1 MFPLFF
7 PLSAL
12 RCQCPHLSIVQF
24 FTMQKRTT
32 PSFLLLPFLLL
43 PVLAQAQ
50 WRVAANLGGNYNW
63 IFVRNNFTRSLGVP
77 VNNYEGAFGIVAG
90 VNGGYKFNRRIA
102 LMGELAWQSQPF
114 KIPSYID
121 GTSYHTYISLSATG
135 VWSPFKRLNFE
146 AGIGTNYTV
155 IDRLPGD
162 RNPGLQA
169 LAGISIP
176 YRRFELAARYY
187 SALIPSA
194 TYDVVLEGNERNV
207 YHNGVQLSLRYYLM
221 Q

>member
-1 MFPLFF
+1 MLAGEQKMSMTKRIILPLI
-7 PLSAL
+7 L
-12 RCQCPHLSIVQF
+12 
-24 FTMQKRTT
+24 
-32 PSFLLLPFLLL
+32 FLLL

-63 IFVRNNFTRSLGVP
+63 IFLRDYFRSSPGVP
-77 VNNYEGAFGIVAG
+77 VNTYSGAFGIVAG
-90 VNGGYKFNRRIA
+90 VNGGYQFNRRFA
-102 LMGELAWQSQPF
+102 LMGELTWQTQAHKLPPVISNETF
-114 KIPSYID
+114 N
-121 GTSYHTYISLSATG
+121 HTYLSLTATG

-187 SALIPSA
+187 SALIPAA
-194 TYDVVLEGNERNV
+194 THTVIFDGDERNI
-207 YHNGVQLSLRYYLM
+207 YNNGVQLSLRYYLIK
-221 Q
+221 